1 MDKNSYIAFYNR
13 ALCYTKI
20 NELQMQVICGI
31 YLKHIFLLFLLQFLK
46 NNFCGNTYKTWEAK
60 EPF

>member
-20 NELQMQVICGI
+20 NELQMVRFVN
-31 YLKHIFLLFLLQFLK
+31 IFKAYFLIISVTILEK
-46 NNFCGNTYKTWEAK
+46 
-60 EPF
+60 